1 MSELSEKIRRQS
13 EIVLILAKVARIV
26 LYVAFGF
33 TLYLLVST
41 WIPGETPLLRIGG
54 MDVYLTVPQSV
65 LLGDVLGVDLSRELS
80 ALRLDLGAQLLSFVL
95 AQVMLRLVTRLFTH
109 IRESETP
116 FTPAAVKQLKTLA
129 VLLGLIIGVQNTL
142 VGVVVCLAV
151 FAFALIF
158 QYGGELQTHQPL
170 RIRLAEKLGRLVE
183 HRGKDR
189 RAA

>member
-41 WIPGETPLLRIGG
+41 WIPGEMPLLRIGG

-65 LLGDVLGVDLSRELS
+65 LLGDVLGVDLTRELS

-158 QYGGELQTHQPL
+158 QYGGELQTQVDETL
-170 RIRLAEKLGRLVE
+170 
-183 HRGKDR
+183 
-189 RAA
+189 